1 MAREAIARLYDVD
14 KNSLTYTKPE
24 KGGKYRHGTIDF
36 RAKESKL
43 VALDKIFESVW
54 ATRLSRGTGSALV
67 HLDVTVRG
75 SVSVENGQTIVTV
88 PDTQEVFVL
97 VKQNSSAETWDEFS
111 ASLSRGERFVT
122 VTGRLDGWKGG
133 WTGFLNKPRPKSN
146 RILLTDFTTSDE
158 K

>member
-24 KGGKYRHGTIDF
+24 KGGKYRHGTIGF
-36 RAKESKL
+36 RAKEGKL
-43 VALDKIFESVW
+43 VGLDKIFESVW

-75 SVSVENGQTIVTV
+75 RISEENGQTMVTV
-88 PDTQEVFVL
+88 PETEENFVL
-97 VKQNSSAETWDEFS
+97 VKQKSHAETWDALT
-111 ASLSRGERFVT
+111 ASISRGERFVS

-133 WTGFLNKPRPKSN
+133 WTGFLNKPRPKTN
-146 RILLTDFTTSDE
+146 RILLTEFTTSN
-158 K
+158 